1 MVEGGVD
8 QVSEVKFFPLVY
20 KVGPMVAFIEIKDQ
34 QGNVFYVR
42 GSPRSTVN
50 VFARGE

>member
-8 QVSEVKFFPLVY
+8 QVGEVKFFPLIY
-20 KVGPMVAFIEIKDQ
+20 KVRPMVALIEIKDQ

-50 VFARGE
+50 VFPGGE